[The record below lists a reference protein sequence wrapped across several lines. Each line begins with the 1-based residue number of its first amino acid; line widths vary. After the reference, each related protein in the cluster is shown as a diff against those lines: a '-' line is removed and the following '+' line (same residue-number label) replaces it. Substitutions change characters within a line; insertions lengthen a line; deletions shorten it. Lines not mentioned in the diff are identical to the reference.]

1 MVKST
6 IVFFDTQYN
15 SRLGTLRGLIS
26 FPILALLF
34 FVALRPI
41 NNWSKVAGVLLL
53 SFVLCSAIAV
63 QMPTDYT
70 QASVYGALVG
80 FVSGAMVT
88 GVILTSLPQA
98 PLVLKWSVVL
108 LPLFTAPLAVLTYTL
123 SSKWGLYK

>member
-6 IVFFDTQYN
+6 IIFFDTQHN

-26 FPILALLF
+26 FPIFLLLF
-34 FVALRPI
+34 FMALHPV

-63 QMPTDYT
+63 QMPTDYA

-80 FVSGAMVT
+80 FVAGAMVT
-88 GVILTSLPQA
+88 GVTLTSLPHA
-98 PLVLKWSVVL
+98 PLVLKWSVVI
-108 LPLFTAPLAVLTYTL
+108 LPLVTTLLAILTYTL
-123 SSKWGLYK
+123 SSKWNLY